1 MLGLVVVEWRRGKG
15 AVLVFQMAAETHAL
29 SAGTLANNVVQT
41 NEGAA
46 ADEKN
51 IGRIHLQKFLLGVLP
66 AALGRHARHGP
77 LDDLQ
82 QSLLHAFAGHISRD
96 RWIIRL
102 TRYFIDLIDIDDAAL
117 RFLDVVVGSLQE
129 VQDNILNVLTDISR
143 LSQAGRVRDRKR
155 DLQKPG

>member
-15 AVLVFQMAAETHAL
+15 AVLVFQMAAETRAFW
-29 SAGTLANNVVQT
+29 AGTLADNGIQA

-66 AALGRHARHGP
+66 AALRRHARHRS
-77 LDDLQ
+77 LNDLQ
-82 QSLLHAFAGHISRD
+82 QRLLHAFAGYISRD

-102 TRYFIDLIDIDDAAL
+102 A
-117 RFLDVVVGSLQE
+117 
-129 VQDNILNVLTDISR
+129 
-143 LSQAGRVRDRKR
+143 
-155 DLQKPG
+155 